1 METISKQDYTK
12 KLNLK
17 TIFGL
22 VFGLTISILSSSF
35 TFGQTSN
42 DNYIFWSSTRKLTV
56 DDFGIKTKNG
66 ETNPSFAQFSVDYQ
80 VNGFDFMTKNFN
92 KKVRNY
98 LIKSASWIDTTTN
111 ISVSLRYQQTLFDIC
126 EIYTRQFRKSLNE
139 NRKKIANGLQIV
151 EEMNQK
157 AMTDFSNRRV
167 LYDRETNF
175 GTIQDKQI
183 EWELQIQKELYD
195 LKEFASE

>member
-1 METISKQDYTK
+1 METISKQDDKK

-17 TIFGL
+17 TIIGL
-22 VFGLTISILSSSF
+22 VFGLIVTIFSSSF

-42 DNYIFWSSTRKLTV
+42 DNCIFWSSTKKLTV

-80 VNGFDFMTKNFN
+80 INGFDFMTKNFN

-98 LIKSASWIDTTTN
+98 LIKSASWIDTTTDVS
-111 ISVSLRYQQTLFDIC
+111 ISLRYQQTLFDIC
-126 EIYTRQFRKSLNE
+126 EIYTRQFRKSLKE
-139 NRKKIANGLQIV
+139 NRRKIANGLQIGK
-151 EEMNQK
+151 EMNQI

-167 LYDRETNF
+167 IYDRETNF
-175 GTIQDKQI
+175 GIIPDKQN
-183 EWELQIQKELYD
+183 EWELQIQKELDD
-195 LKEFASE
+195 LKEFTRE

>member
-1 METISKQDYTK
+1 MEMILKQAVRK
-12 KLNLK
+12 KINLVTFIGLLF
-17 TIFGL
+17 TIFSS
-22 VFGLTISILSSSF
+22 TITI
-35 TFGQTSN
+35 GQVSN
-42 DNYIFWSSTRKLTV
+42 DNYIFWSSTKKLTS
-56 DDFGIKTKNG
+56 DDFGIKTRNG

-111 ISVSLRYQQTLFDIC
+111 VSVSLRYQQTLFDIC
-126 EIYTRQFRKSLNE
+126 EIYTRQFRKSLKE

-167 LYDRETNF
+167 VYDRETNF
-175 GTIQDKQI
+175 GTIQEKQN

-195 LKEFASE
+195 LKEFSSE